1 VVKKMR
7 QFYLRERKDT
17 IAYKQAPALP
27 AGFFGKK
34 KNNEVDEIEQQY
46 NEQQANAFAN
56 VEDEQML
63 MTLKGGE
70 F

>member
-1 VVKKMR
+1 MT
-7 QFYLRERKDT
+7 QFYLRQRVNLL
-17 IAYKQAPALP
+17 AYKNAPALP
-27 AGFFGKK
+27 QGFFGKK
-34 KNNEVDEIEQQY
+34 KNNEVDEIEKQY

>member
-1 VVKKMR
+1 MTR
-7 QFYLRERKDT
+7 FYLRERVNT
-17 IAYKQAPALP
+17 LAYQNAPKLP

-34 KNNEVDEIEQQY
+34 KTNEVDEIEQQY
-46 NEQQANAFAN
+46 NEQQANAYAN

>member
-1 VVKKMR
+1 MAKR
-7 QFYLRERKDT
+7 FYFKERENT
-17 IAYKQAPALP
+17 VEYKVAPAFP
-27 AGFFGKK
+27 AGFFSRKRS
-34 KNNEVDEIEQQY
+34 NEVDEIEKQF

-63 MTLKGGE
+63 MTLKGGN

>member
-1 VVKKMR
+1 MKR
-7 QFYLRERKDT
+7 FYLKERVNT
-17 IAYKQAPALP
+17 IAYQKAPILP
-27 AGFFGKK
+27 AGFFTQK
-34 KNNEVDEIEQQY
+34 KNNEIDEMEKLY

-63 MTLKGGE
+63 MTLKGGK

>member
-1 VVKKMR
+1 MTR
-7 QFYLRERKDT
+7 FYLKKREDT
-17 IAYKQAPALP
+17 LAYQNAPALP
-27 AGFFGKK
+27 AGFFSKK
-34 KNNEVDEIEQQY
+34 KRNEVDEMEQQF

>member
-1 VVKKMR
+1 MKR
-7 QFYLRERKDT
+7 FYLKERVKT
-17 IAYKQAPALP
+17 IAYQTAPALP
-27 AGFFGKK
+27 EGFFIPKRK
-34 KNNEVDEIEQQY
+34 ASNDIEQLEKEY

-63 MTLKGGE
+63 MTLKGGK

>member
-1 VVKKMR
+1 MR
-7 QFYLRERKDT
+7 FYLKAKENT
-17 IAYKQAPALP
+17 LAYENAPVIP
-27 AGFFGKK
+27 HGYFSKK
-34 KNNEVDEIEQQY
+34 KTDEADEIERQY

-63 MTLKGGE
+63 LTLKGGE

>member
-1 VVKKMR
+1 MR

-17 IAYKQAPALP
+17 IAYKQAPAIP
-27 AGFFGKK
+27 AGFFNNKK
-34 KNNEVDEIEQQY
+34 QTEVDQLEQQY